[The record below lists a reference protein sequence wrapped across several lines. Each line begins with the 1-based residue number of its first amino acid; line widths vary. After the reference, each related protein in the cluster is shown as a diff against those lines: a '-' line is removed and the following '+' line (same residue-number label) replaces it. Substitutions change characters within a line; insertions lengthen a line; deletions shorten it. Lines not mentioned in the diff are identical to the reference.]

1 MSLRARSTGT
11 KHPDAVIV
19 RAGIIGLF
27 VAHTIA
33 SRGMKVLVLER
44 TTPGSGSSTR
54 NGGGVRS
61 QWGTAT
67 NIVLSVMS
75 QPYWAEFE
83 QRFGIDIGLRQ
94 IGYLFLASTD
104 DDLETMQ
111 RQVALQHQFGVR
123 SEILNPSD
131 IEARWP
137 GLRELEMAGAS
148 FCGTDGFVNQH
159 RVIHAMVRAVGA
171 AGGTIESGVEVTGI
185 DATAGRITA
194 LRTTAGSIPT
204 EAIVNCAGAW
214 APDLAEPLGVSLPI
228 RSRRVQLMLARP
240 TTPLAEDFPWL
251 IDAHHGV
258 HMRQDVDG
266 RAQLGGFLG
275 RDETVDA
282 HDFNHDADADWI
294 DAVLQGVQ
302 ERLGIQ
308 VDRDSV
314 INSWAGL
321 YPSTPDQ
328 HPIVDRTD
336 AGMVVVGGFA
346 GAGLMHAPAAG
357 LVAAELLLDGGISS
371 LDPVPLS
378 LARFSRPIESIEQ
391 TGF

>member
-1 MSLRARSTGT
+1 MASRGT
-11 KHPDAVIV
+11 YRGTEHPDVVIV
-19 RAGIIGLF
+19 GAGIIGLF
-27 VAHTIA
+27 VAYSLA
-33 SRGMKVLVLER
+33 SRGMNVVVLER
-44 TTPGSGSSTR
+44 RTPGSGSSTR

-67 NIVLSVMS
+67 NIAMSVMS

-104 DDLETMQ
+104 DDLQTLQ
-111 RQVALQHQFGVR
+111 RQVALQHEFGVR
-123 SEILNPSD
+123 SEILTPSD

-137 GLRELEMAGAS
+137 SLRELEVTGAS

-159 RVIHAMVRAVGA
+159 RVIHAMVRAVEA

-185 DATAGRITA
+185 DATAGRITS

-204 EAIVNCAGAW
+204 EGIVNCAGAW
-214 APDLAEPLGVSLPI
+214 APDLAEALGASLPI
-228 RSRRVQLMLARP
+228 RSRRVQLVLARP
-240 TTPLAEDFPWL
+240 ITPLAVDLPWL

-258 HMRQDVDG
+258 HIRPDVEG

-275 RDETVDA
+275 RDETVDP

-294 DAVLQGVQ
+294 DAVLPGVQ
-302 ERLGIQ
+302 EQLGIQ

-314 INSWAGL
+314 TDSWAGL

-328 HPIVDRTD
+328 HPIIDRTD
-336 AGMVVVGGFA
+336 AGIVVAGGFA

-357 LVAAELLLDGGISS
+357 LLAAELVLDGVITS
-371 LDPVPLS
+371 LDPAPLS
-378 LARFSRPIESIEQ
+378 LARFSGPMESIEQ

>member
-1 MSLRARSTGT
+1 MSLRGMSSGPR
-11 KHPDAVIV
+11 HPGAVIV
-19 RAGIIGLF
+19 GAGIIGLF
-27 VAHTIA
+27 VAYTLA

-44 TTPGSGSSTR
+44 KTPGSGSSTR

-67 NIVLSVMS
+67 NIALSVMS

-104 DDLETMQ
+104 DELQTLRQ
-111 RQVALQHQFGVR
+111 QVALQREFGIR
-123 SEILNPSD
+123 SEILKPSD

-137 GLRELEMAGAS
+137 SLDGLEVAGAS

-159 RVIHAMVRAVGA
+159 RVIHAMVRAVEA

-194 LRTTAGSIPT
+194 LRTTAASIPT
-204 EAIVNCAGAW
+204 QAIVNCAGAW

-240 TTPLAEDFPWL
+240 SSPLAADLPWL
-251 IDAHHGV
+251 IDARHGI
-258 HMRQDVDG
+258 HIRQDAEG

-275 RDETVDA
+275 RDETVDT
-282 HDFNHDADADWI
+282 HDFNHDADGDWI
-294 DAVLQGVQ
+294 DAVLLGVQ
-302 ERLGIQ
+302 EHLGIQ

-314 INSWAGL
+314 IDSWAGL

-357 LVAAELLLDGGISS
+357 LLAAELLLDGGISS

-378 LARFSRPIESIEQ
+378 LARFSGSMESIEQ